1 MSPAVSP
8 ATNPAGPQAARYAA
22 LTALFET
29 AGFPTVEPAILQPSS
44 LFLDLIGEDI
54 RGRMY
59 LTSDA
64 AGEELCLRPDYTIP
78 VCRAHLDG
86 PGATTPARYSYCGP
100 VFRQR
105 REGAGE
111 FMQAGVECFGR
122 PDEAEADAHVLALA
136 LESLATLGVDDAT
149 IQIGDE
155 ALFRAVLDGLDLAPV
170 WRRRLGEL
178 FGERDRLDAAI
189 AAMTGG
195 VPEGAM
201 PAPALMRALDGVD
214 PATAQEAVAELLRL
228 SGLRPVAGRS
238 AADIAGRLLEQAALA
253 THDSGTDRAAE
264 LLSAFLSIRG
274 RPREAVTALEAF
286 ATRSGLDLAAAL
298 AGFTARLDALE
309 AAGVDVGNLEFSADF
324 GRRLDYYTGFVFEI
338 HSASRKAA
346 GQIVGGGRYDRLL
359 ALLGAETHIPAT
371 GFSIWLDRI

>member
-1 MSPAVSP
+1 MSILPPSR
-8 ATNPAGPQAARYAA
+8 RYSE
-22 LTALFET
+22 LTDLFSEE
-29 AGFPTVEPAILQPSS
+29 GFPRVEPAVLQPSS

-59 LTSDA
+59 LASDTA

-105 REGAGE
+105 REGSGE

-122 PDEAEADAHVLALA
+122 ADEAAADADILALSARA
-136 LESLATLGVDDAT
+136 LHVLGVDDLK
-149 IQIGDE
+149 IHIGDE
-155 ALFRAVLDGLDLAPV
+155 ALYRAVLDGLDLAPV

-189 AAMTGG
+189 SNMKGGTGID
-195 VPEGAM
+195 A
-201 PAPALMRALDGVD
+201 PATPALMRALEGVD
-214 PATAQEAVAELLRL
+214 PETAQAAVAELLSL
-228 SGLRPVAGRS
+228 TGLRPVAGRS
-238 AADIAGRLLEQAALA
+238 AADIAERLLEQAMLA
-253 THDSGTDRAAE
+253 THDSGTDRAAGV
-264 LLSAFLSIRG
+264 LTRFLAIRG
-274 RPREAVTALEAF
+274 TPREAVAAMQRF
-286 ATRSGLDLAAAL
+286 AAETGLDLSEAL
-298 AGFTARLDALE
+298 ERFSARLDALE
-309 AAGVDVGNLEFSADF
+309 AAGVDTGALTFAADF

-338 HSASRKAA
+338 HSAARASA

>member
-1 MSPAVSP
+1 MSVLPPSR
-8 ATNPAGPQAARYAA
+8 RYSA
-22 LTALFET
+22 LTDLFEE
-29 AGFPTVEPAILQPSS
+29 AGFPRVEPAILQPSS

-59 LTSDA
+59 LASDT
-64 AGEELCLRPDYTIP
+64 AGAEELCLRPDYTIP

-105 REGAGE
+105 REGSGE

-122 PDEAEADAHVLALA
+122 ADELAADAEVLALA
-136 LESLATLGVDDAT
+136 LQALSRLGVDDAA
-149 IQIGDE
+149 IHVGDE
-155 ALFRAVLDGLDLAPV
+155 ALYRAVLDGLGLAPV

-189 AAMTGG
+189 ASMTGG
-195 VPEGAM
+195 VPDGAM

-214 PATAQEAVAELLRL
+214 PETAQAAVAELLGL
-228 SGLRPVAGRS
+228 TGLRPVAGRS
-238 AADIAGRLLEQAALA
+238 AADIAGRLLEQAMLA

-264 LLSAFLSIRG
+264 VLTRFLAIAG
-274 RPREAVTALEAF
+274 APRAAAAEMARF
-286 ATRSGLDLAAAL
+286 ADETGLDLAEAL
-298 AGFTARLDALE
+298 ARFSARLDALE
-309 AAGVDVGNLEFSADF
+309 AAGVDTGALSFAADF

-338 HSASRKAA
+338 HSAGRKAA

-371 GFSIWLDRI
+371 GFSIWLDRF